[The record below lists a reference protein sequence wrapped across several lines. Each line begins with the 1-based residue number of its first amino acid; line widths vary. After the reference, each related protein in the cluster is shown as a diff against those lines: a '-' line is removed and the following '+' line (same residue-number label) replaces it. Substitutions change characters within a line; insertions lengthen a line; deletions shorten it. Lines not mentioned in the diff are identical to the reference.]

1 MRGGPDRALTRIGD
15 FFEERD
21 RVMTGRESRAGEGLS
36 PDLPPVAEA
45 KSAMEDFLKEFRG
58 FQDDVKQSL
67 QHQEE
72 RMTMLDRKTMSYGR
86 PALSAAVEMEAPHRK
101 AFGAYLRQGD
111 DDGLRGLVLE
121 GKAMSTAV
129 AADGGYLVDPQTAET
144 IRSMLLSTASLRAVA
159 NVVQVEAV
167 SFDVLVD
174 RSEVGSGWATETA
187 AQAETATPVLERIS
201 IKLHELSAMPKASQR
216 LLDDSAFDVEG
227 WLAGKIA
234 TRFIRAEAAAF
245 INGDGVDKPKGILLP
260 AKVAN
265 AAWTWGSPGYVPT
278 GAAADFAATN
288 ASDCIVN
295 LVYALGADY
304 RANGTFVMNSKTAG
318 AVRKMKDADGRF
330 MWGDSLQS
338 GQPPQLMGYPVLVC
352 EDMPDVAANAY
363 PIAFGDFAAG
373 YTVAERPDLRIL
385 RDPFSAKP
393 HVLFYASKR
402 VGGDITDFA
411 AIKLLKVATS

>member
-1 MRGGPDRALTRIGD
+1 MT
-15 FFEERD
+15 ER
-21 RVMTGRESRAGEGLS
+21 MARAGE
-36 PDLPPVAEA
+36 DLPLAPTPGADVKTAVAG
-45 KSAMEDFLKEFRG
+45 FLKEFIG
-58 FQDDVKQSL
+58 FQSEVKQAL

-72 RMTMLDRKTMSYGR
+72 RLTMLNQKTMTYGR
-86 PALSAAVEMEAPHRK
+86 PALSATADAEAPHQK
-101 AFGAYLRQGD
+101 AFDAYLRSGD

-121 GKAMSTAV
+121 GKALSTAV
-129 AADGGYLVDPQTAET
+129 AAEGGYLVDPQTADT
-144 IRSMLLSTASLRAVA
+144 IRSLLVSTSSLRSAA
-159 NVVQVEAV
+159 NVVQVDAV
-167 SFDVLVD
+167 SFDVLID
-174 RSEVGSGWATETA
+174 RTEVGSGWATELA
-187 AQAETATPVLERIS
+187 AQTETSTPTIERIS

-265 AAWTWGSPGYVPT
+265 ASWAWGSLGYVPT

-288 ASDCIVN
+288 AADCVVN

-330 MWGDSLQS
+330 MWSDGLQA
-338 GQPPQLMGYPVLVC
+338 GEPPRLMGYAVLIC

-363 PIAFGDFAAG
+363 PIAFGDFSAG
-373 YTVAERPDLRIL
+373 YTIAERPDLRIL

-393 HVLFYASKR
+393 HVLFYANKR

-411 AIKLLKVATS
+411 AIKLLKVAIS